1 MKLKRVLWEFAADE
15 QHWTVADFKGR
26 MYRQYADTYFKF
38 ALNFSLNVITTR
50 ISLSCLLIFET
61 DFGEV

>member
-1 MKLKRVLWEFAADE
+1 MKLKRILWEFAADE

-26 MYRQYADTYFKF
+26 MYRHYADKYFKF
-38 ALNFSLNVITTR
+38 ALNSSLIAIT